1 MTIATLNMML
11 INKNRAFKD
20 CRKGVAKQL
29 LLLCGV
35 WACLNTVSVFAQK
48 VKVEEP
54 PKPVFA
60 GKDGKL
66 IYTPDDKGNR
76 IPDFSYCGYM
86 AGGQAIPEAI
96 IKVVVPVKAGDATLR
111 IQSALNYVATLPLGK
126 DGLRGAVLLEKGKYE
141 VGGSLTINA
150 AGVILRGSGM
160 GEQGTVVYA
169 TGLDRLGVLRILG
182 KDDQVKEEPIA
193 VTEQYVPVN
202 AMKITVA
209 NAGVFKKGD
218 QVIVQRPSTK
228 NWIEALGTDHFG
240 GGITSLGWKP
250 GQRDLYWDRKVLA
263 INGSTL
269 VLDAPLTTAL
279 DAAYG
284 GATVSKYSWNGRISH
299 CGAENMRFVSAFDAG
314 NLKDEYH
321 RWTGISIEN
330 TTDAWVRQ
338 VIFEHFA
345 GSAVTVQET
354 ANRITVE
361 DCKSLAPVSE
371 IGGERRY
378 TFLTTGGQTLF
389 QRLYSEYGYHDFATG
404 YCAPGPNA
412 FVQCQA
418 YLPFSFSGA
427 IDSWASG
434 VLFDVVNVDG
444 QALSF
449 MNRWIDGQG
458 AGWAAANSV
467 FWQCTAAKVD
477 CYQPPTAQNRA
488 FGTWAQFAGDGHW
501 DMSNEQIQPRSLYYA
516 QLKDRLGN
524 GVDNRAFIM
533 AVETEA
539 SSSPPVDVAQKLTKL
554 AVKPAR
560 TLTEYID
567 EAAMRQKISVDV
579 RGAKSID
586 KIGVK
591 SVKNVKSVENGLKTG
606 MSAGMSVSNGW
617 VLRGNTIVTGDRQD
631 VQWWSG
637 SARPDGLTKA
647 KPHITRFVP
656 GRSGKGLTDDLDQT
670 TDAMQSG
677 TVKILDH
684 NYGLWYDR
692 RRDDHERI
700 RRMDGEVWTPF
711 YELPFARSGQET
723 AWDGL
728 SKYDL
733 TKYNLW
739 YWDRLKQFAGFAD
752 QKGLVLIHQ
761 NYFQHN
767 IIEAGAHFAD
777 FPWRTANNIN
787 NTGFPEPVPYAG
799 DKRIFM
805 AEQYYDI
812 SNSVRR
818 ELHRAYIRKCL
829 DNFKDNASVI
839 QSIGAEFTG
848 PLHFVQFWI
857 DTIKEWEKETGKH
870 PVIGLSTTKDV
881 QDAILADKDRAGV
894 VDLIDIRYW
903 HYQADGTAYAP
914 KGGQN
919 LAPRQHARLLKPKKT
934 SFEQV
939 YRAVSEYRMQYPEK
953 AVMYSGDNYDS
964 FGWAIFMAGGS
975 LSNVPG
981 FDKTLL
987 SAVGAMRPVALS
999 GKPAGQY
1006 ALANPGKAYVLYNS
1020 SSAPLRLD
1028 LGKAA
1033 GNYTVKH
1040 INPRSGA
1047 VVKEEKIKGGSAI
1060 EFNKPSSGDEI
1071 VFINKI

>member
-1 MTIATLNMML
+1 MILTDKHTF
-11 INKNRAFKD
+11 NKQNRT
-20 CRKGVAKQL
+20 GYVSV
-29 LLLCGV
+29 LLCAFLV
-35 WACLNTVSVFAQK
+35 CLNIAGTFAQK

-54 PKPVFA
+54 PKPIFK

-66 IYTPDDKGNR
+66 NYTPDEKGNR
-76 IPDFSYCGYM
+76 IPDFSYAGYM
-86 AGGQAIPEAI
+86 AGEQAIPDAQV
-96 IKVVVPVKAGDATLR
+96 KVVVPVKDGDATLR
-111 IQSALNYVATLPLGK
+111 IQSALNYVASLPLGK

-141 VGGSLTINA
+141 I
-150 AGVILRGSGM
+150 AGTLKIQSSGVVLRGSGM
-160 GEQGTVVYA
+160 GANGTVLYA

-182 KDDQVKEEPIA
+182 KDDRVKETPVAI
-193 VTEQYVPVN
+193 TDKYVPVN
-202 AMKITVA
+202 AMKVTVA
-209 NAGVFKKGD
+209 NAAAFKKGD
-218 QVIVQRPSTK
+218 QVIVQRTSTK
-228 NWIEALGTDHFG
+228 NWIDKIGTDHFG

-250 GQRDLYWDRKVLA
+250 GQRELNWDRKVVA
-263 INGSTL
+263 INGNELT
-269 VLDAPLTTAL
+269 LDAPITTAL
-279 DAAYG
+279 DAVYG
-284 GATVSKYSWNGRISH
+284 ESNLSKYTWKGRISNS
-299 CGAENMRFVSAFDAG
+299 GAENLRFVSSFDQG
-314 NLKDEYH
+314 NPKDEYH

-338 VIFEHFA
+338 VIFEYFA
-345 GSAVTVQET
+345 GSVVTVQET
-354 ANRITVE
+354 ANRVTVE

-378 TFLTTGGQTLF
+378 TFLTSGGQTLF

-434 VLFDVVNVDG
+434 VLFDIVNIDG

-449 MNRWIDGQG
+449 MNRGQDGQG

-467 FWQCTAAKVD
+467 FWQCSAARVD
-477 CYQPPTAQNRA
+477 CYQPPTAQNWA
-488 FGTWAQFAGDGHW
+488 FGTWAQFAGDGYW

-516 QLKDRLGN
+516 QLKDRLGAV
-524 GVDNRAFIM
+524 VDARSFVM
-533 AVETEA
+533 PVETEA
-539 SSSPPVDVAQKLTKL
+539 SSSPPVAVAQKLTKL
-554 AVKPAR
+554 AVQPALQ
-560 TLTEYID
+560 LTTYID
-567 EAAMRQKISVDV
+567 QAAERQKISVDA

-586 KIGVK
+586 KIGVEK
-591 SVKNVKSVENGLKTG
+591 EPTVVPLAAMTVND
-606 MSAGMSVSNGW
+606 GW
-617 VLRGNTIVTGDRQD
+617 VLRGNTLVTGNRQD
-631 VQWWSG
+631 VQWWNG
-637 SARPDGLTKA
+637 SARPYGLKTT

-656 GRSGKGLTDDLDQT
+656 GRSGKGLTDDLDAT
-670 TDAMQSG
+670 TDSMQLG

-711 YELPFARSGQET
+711 YELPFARSGQDR

-739 YWDRLKQFAGFAD
+739 YWDRLKTFADLAD

-767 IIEAGAHFAD
+767 IIEAGAHYAD

-787 NTGFPEPVPYAG
+787 NPGFPEPVPYAG

-805 AEQYYDI
+805 AEQFYDI
-812 SNSVRR
+812 TNPARR
-818 ELHRAYIRKCL
+818 ALHRAYIRKCL
-829 DNFKDNASVI
+829 DNFKDNSSVI

-870 PVIGLSTTKDV
+870 PVIALSTTKDV
-881 QDAILADKDRAGV
+881 QDAILADKERSEVIDV
-894 VDLIDIRYW
+894 IDIRYW

-914 KGGQN
+914 EGGQN

-934 SFEQV
+934 SFDQV
-939 YRAVSEYRMQYPEK
+939 YRAVAEYRLQYPQK
-953 AVMYSGDNYDS
+953 AVMYSADSYDN
-964 FGWAIFMAGGS
+964 FGWAIFMGGGS
-975 LSNVPG
+975 LSNALANAPD
-981 FDKTLL
+981 FDSALL
-987 SAVGAMRPVALS
+987 STRGMRPLTLT

-1006 ALANPGKAYVLYNS
+1006 ALAIPGKAYVLYNS
-1020 SSAPLRLD
+1020 SAAAVKLD
-1028 LGKAA
+1028 LSRSTG
-1033 GNYTVKH
+1033 TFIVKR

-1047 VVKEEKIKGGSAI
+1047 IVKEEKIKGGSI
-1060 EFNKPSSGDEI
+1060 LQFNKLSSGDEI

>member
-1 MTIATLNMML
+1 ML
-11 INKNRAFKD
+11 INKDQAAKNYRNRVT
-20 CRKGVAKQL
+20 RHL
-29 LLLCGV
+29 LFLCGIWV
-35 WACLNTVSVFAQK
+35 CLTNGPVFAQK
-48 VKVEEP
+48 VKIVEP
-54 PKPVFA
+54 PKPIFT

-66 IYTPDDKGNR
+66 DYTPDEKGNR

-86 AGGQAIPEAI
+86 AGEQAIPEGT
-96 IKVVVPVKAGDATLR
+96 IKVVVPVSAGDATLR
-111 IQSALNYVATLPLGK
+111 IQAALDHVASLPIGK
-126 DGLRGAVLLEKGKYE
+126 DGLRGVVLLNKGKYE
-141 VGGSLTINA
+141 VGGSLRINA
-150 AGVILRGSGM
+150 SGVVLRGSGM

-169 TGLDRLGVLRILG
+169 TGLDRLGVLRIMG
-182 KDDQVKEEPIA
+182 KDDRIRQAPVA
-193 VTEQYVPVN
+193 VTDQYVPVN

-209 NAGVFKKGD
+209 NAGAFKKGD
-218 QVIVQRPSTK
+218 FVIVHRPSTEK
-228 NWIEALGTDHFG
+228 WINTLGTAHFG

-250 GQRDLYWDRKVLA
+250 GQRDVFWDRKVLA
-263 INGSTL
+263 IAGNTL
-269 VLDAPLTTAL
+269 TLDAPVTTAL

-284 GATVSKYSWNGRISH
+284 GATVTKYNWNGRISQ
-299 CGAENMRFVSAFDAG
+299 CGVENIQFVSSYDTN

-321 RWTGISIEN
+321 RWTAISIEN

-338 VIFEHFA
+338 VVFKHFA

-354 ANRITVE
+354 ANRVTVE
-361 DCKSLAPVSE
+361 DCKSIAPVSE

-434 VLFDVVNVDG
+434 VLFDLVNIDG

-449 MNRWIDGQG
+449 KNRWVDGQG

-467 FWQCTAAKVD
+467 FWQSTAAKID
-477 CYQPPTAQNRA
+477 CYQPPTAQNWA
-488 FGTWAQFAGDGHW
+488 FGTWAQFAGDGYW

-516 QLKDRLGN
+516 QLKDRLGKS
-524 GVDNRAFIM
+524 VESRAFVM
-533 AVETEA
+533 TLDTEA
-539 SSSPPVDVAQKLTKL
+539 SSSPPVSVAQQLTKL
-554 AVKPAR
+554 AAEPAA
-560 TLTEYID
+560 TLSEYID
-567 EAAMRQKISVDV
+567 NAAKRQEISLDA
-579 RGAKSID
+579 RAAKNID
-586 KIGVK
+586 QIAKGTRLAET
-591 SVKNVKSVENGLKTG
+591 NQR
-606 MSAGMSVSNGW
+606 AGMTVSNGW
-617 VLRGNTIVTGDRQD
+617 ILRGNTLVTGDRQD

-637 SARPDGLTKA
+637 SARPHGVIKA

-656 GRSGKGLTDDLDQT
+656 GRSGKGLTDDLNENTDSMQT
-670 TDAMQSG
+670 G

-711 YELPFARSGQET
+711 YELPFARSGQDK

-739 YWDRLKQFAGFAD
+739 YWDRLSQFADLAD
-752 QKGLVLIHQ
+752 QKELVLIHQ

-787 NTGFPEPVPYAG
+787 STGFPEPVPYAG

-812 SNSVRR
+812 SNPVRR
-818 ELHRAYIRKCL
+818 KLHRDYIRKCL
-829 DNFKDNASVI
+829 DNFRGNTSVI

-848 PLHFVQFWI
+848 PLHFVEFWI
-857 DTIKEWEKETGKH
+857 DTIKEWEKETGKESL
-870 PVIGLSTTKDV
+870 ISLSTTKDV

-903 HYQADGTAYAP
+903 YYQTDGTAYAP

-939 YRAVSEYRMQYPEK
+939 YRAVSTYRLQFPEK
-953 AVMYSGDNYDS
+953 AVMYSANSYDS
-964 FGWAIFMAGGS
+964 YGWAILMAGGS
-975 LSNVPG
+975 LSNVFG
-981 FDKTLL
+981 VDQSLL
-987 SAVGAMRPVALS
+987 SVVGKMTPMNLTGRPE
-999 GKPAGQY
+999 GQY
-1006 ALANPGKAYVLYNS
+1006 ALADAGNAYLLYNS
-1020 SSAPLRLD
+1020 SSTPLKLD
-1028 LGKAA
+1028 LSGAS
-1033 GNYTVKH
+1033 GRYTVKH
-1040 INPRSGA
+1040 INPRSAA
-1047 VVKEEKIKGGSAI
+1047 VVKEEKVKGGAVI
-1060 EFNKPSSGDEI
+1060 EFNKLSSGDEI

>member
-1 MTIATLNMML
+1 MLTHKHSAKKQGMTMPALLVML
-11 INKNRAFKD
+11 WICF
-20 CRKGVAKQL
+20 
-29 LLLCGV
+29 
-35 WACLNTVSVFAQK
+35 SISIVFAQK

-54 PKPVFA
+54 PKPIFK

-66 IYTPDDKGNR
+66 NYTPDEKGNR
-76 IPDFSYCGYM
+76 IPDFSYAGYM
-86 AGGQAIPEAI
+86 AGEQAIPDAVV
-96 IKVVVPVKAGDATLR
+96 KVVVPAKAGDATLR
-111 IQSALNYVATLPLGK
+111 IQSALDDVARLPLGK
-126 DGLRGAVLLEKGKYE
+126 DGLRGAVLLGKGRHE
-141 VGGSLTINA
+141 VAGTLKINA
-150 AGVILRGSGM
+150 SGVVLRGSGM
-160 GEQGTVVYA
+160 GEDGTVLYA

-182 KDDQVKEEPIA
+182 KNDLVKENPVVI
-193 VTEQYVPVN
+193 TDKYVPVN

-209 NAGVFKKGD
+209 DAAAFKKGD
-218 QVIVQRPSTK
+218 QVIVQRKSAK
-228 NWIEALGTDHFG
+228 NWIDAIGADHFG

-250 GQRDLYWDRKVLA
+250 GQRDIYWDRKVLA
-263 INGSTL
+263 VKGNELI
-269 VLDAPLTTAL
+269 LDAPLTTSL

-284 GATVSKYSWNGRISH
+284 ESTISKYSWHGRISRS
-299 CGAENMRFVSAFDAG
+299 GVENIRFVSAFDA
-314 NLKDEYH
+314 NNAKDEYH
-321 RWTGISIEN
+321 RWTGVSLEN
-330 TTDAWVRQ
+330 ITDAWVRQ
-338 VIFEHFA
+338 LVFEHFA
-345 GSAVTVQET
+345 GSAVTVQQT
-354 ANRITVE
+354 ANRVTVE

-418 YLPFSFSGA
+418 YLPFGFSGA

-434 VLFDVVNVDG
+434 VLFDIVNVEG

-449 MNRWIDGQG
+449 MNRGQDGQG

-467 FWQCTAAKVD
+467 FWQCTAARVD
-477 CYQPPTAQNRA
+477 CYQPPGAQNWA
-488 FGTWAQFAGDGHW
+488 FGTWAQFSGDGYW

-516 QLKDRLGN
+516 QLKDRLGAQ
-524 GVDNRAFIM
+524 VDARAFILP
-533 AVETEA
+533 VETEA

-554 AVKPAR
+554 AVKPAM
-560 TLTEYID
+560 TLSAYID
-567 EAAMRQKISVDV
+567 QAAEREKISIET
-579 RGAKSID
+579 RGAKTID
-586 KIGVK
+586 QIGLNKVPVVP
-591 SVKNVKSVENGLKTG
+591 SSLP
-606 MSAGMSVSNGW
+606 MSVRMGW
-617 VLRGNTIVTGDRQD
+617 LLRGKVLVTGARQD
-631 VQWWSG
+631 VQWWNG
-637 SARPDGLTKA
+637 SARPYGLKTT
-647 KPHITRFVP
+647 KPHVTRFVP
-656 GRSGKGLTDDLDQT
+656 GRSGRGLTDDLDVT
-670 TDAMQSG
+670 TDSMQNG
-677 TVKILDH
+677 PVKILDH

-700 RRMDGEVWTPF
+700 RRMDGDVWTPF
-711 YELPFARSGQET
+711 YELPFARSGQDR

-739 YWDRLKQFAGFAD
+739 YWSRLKQFADLAD

-767 IIEAGAHFAD
+767 IIEAGAHYAD

-799 DKRIFM
+799 DKRVFM
-805 AEQYYDI
+805 AGQYYDI
-812 SNSVRR
+812 TNPVRK

-829 DNFKDNASVI
+829 DNFKDNNSVI

-870 PVIGLSTTKDV
+870 PVITLSTTKDV
-881 QDAILADKDRAGV
+881 QDAILTDKERADV

-914 KGGQN
+914 QGGQN

-939 YRAVSEYRMQYPEK
+939 YRAVAEYRSQYPEK
-953 AVMYSGDNYDS
+953 AVMYSGDSYDS
-964 FGWAIFMAGGS
+964 FGWAVFMAGGS
-975 LSNVPG
+975 LPDVPSL
-981 FDKTLL
+981 DRTLL
-987 SAVGAMRPVALS
+987 STAGLKPFVLTA
-999 GKPAGQY
+999 KPAAQY
-1006 ALANPGKAYVLYNS
+1006 ALADPGKAYVLYNS
-1020 SSAPLRLD
+1020 SSSPVKLD
-1028 LGKAA
+1028 LSNAA
-1033 GNYTVKH
+1033 GNYQVKY

-1047 VVKEEKIKGGSAI
+1047 VVKEEKIKGGSTI
-1060 EFNKPSSGDEI
+1060 GFNKKSSGDEVI
-1071 VFINKI
+1071 FINKI